1 MFWSAE
7 RLFLVEKSPHFSL
20 KIPCLR
26 EIFRGAKST
35 RFVVLIKV
43 RIVDHLSLQ

>member
-1 MFWSAE
+1 M
-7 RLFLVEKSPHFSL
+7 VEKSPHFSL

-26 EIFRGAKST
+26 EIFRGARST

-43 RIVDHLSLQ
+43 RLFDHAAS